1 MTGGSLQTA
10 IDHAYNRGNSFESA
24 SNCLKTPHLGREDE
38 RQKLDQMVNA
48 VAAQSYDNIY
58 NQLKDLQLNKLKES
72 SELAEQLKHK
82 LHPPVEL
89 RSYCNQVVHPP
100 YLYDLTTAR
109 RSLRCWIAF
118 GTILRL
124 SAPTA

>member
-10 IDHAYNRGNSFESA
+10 IDHAYNRGNSFRAA
-24 SNCLKTPHLGREDE
+24 STRLKTLDLGREDE

-89 RSYCNQVVHPP
+89 KSYCTQVVIPP
-100 YLYDLTTAR
+100 CLSDLT
-109 RSLRCWIAF
+109 
-118 GTILRL
+118 
-124 SAPTA
+124 